1 MTEED
6 RILRRK
12 LASRRGASITFA
24 LLLFLVCT
32 VIGVIVLVAGT
43 ASAGRFS
50 RLSESDS
57 RYYAVSSAA
66 QLLRD
71 EIRGREVTVTR
82 SRTTQVTVT
91 TTSYRYQA
99 DENGDGVAE
108 EHTAVAKDV
117 HEGTP
122 TYSYSV
128 TSKIPGSTDAF
139 DALQAMPFLKE
150 AAEYYALGELGPDAA
165 AAWGSTVSLAQDE
178 ERDLGT
184 VTLTLKNAS
193 KGEIKGALP
202 VTVSASLNTS
212 GQLLLTLS
220 CKSKAED
227 TEAYTAVLTFNPGKK
242 LVEPP
247 SAIPESEGSAPP
259 NEEAVISRNVS
270 TEDYEDRKESIFTW
284 TYAGMKK

>member
-82 SRTTQVTVT
+82 SCTTQVTFQT
-91 TTSYRYQA
+91 IKYRYE
-99 DENGDGVAE
+99 DDRDSDGTPEEYIAE
-108 EHTAVAKDV
+108 MEAVSKK
-117 HEGTP
+117 EPP
-122 TYSYSV
+122 TYSCSV
-128 TSKIPGSTDAF
+128 TSKVPGSTDAF

-150 AAEYYALGELGPDAA
+150 AAEYYALGALDLDAA
-165 AAWGSTVSLAQDE
+165 AAWDKTVSVEQAA
-178 ERDLGT
+178 ERDLGA
-184 VTLTLKNAS
+184 VILTLKNAD
-193 KGEIKGALP
+193 KGKVEGALP

-227 TEAYTAVLTFNPGKK
+227 TEEAYTAVLTFNPGKK
-242 LVEPP
+242 LVEPD
-247 SAIPESEGSAPP
+247 SAIPDTVAAPGEG
-259 NEEAVISRNVS
+259 VISRGPEVTVN
-270 TEDYEDRKESIFTW
+270 YEDRKEAIFTW